1 MRKTIR
7 LIVAVL
13 LPVLVGAVSGLF
25 TASSVKTWFVTL
37 NKPSFNPPSYVFAPV
52 WTTLYIMMGVAFY
65 LVWVSVT
72 DKAQQRKAMP
82 VYFIQL
88 FLNFCWSFIFFY
100 KQRPDLALIDIVF
113 LWISIVATLV
123 LFYRISKP
131 AGWLLVP
138 YLLWVSFASAL
149 NYAIWQLNP

>member
-1 MRKTIR
+1 MRKPIR

-72 DKAQQRKAMP
+72 DKAQQHKAMT

-100 KQRPDLALIDIVF
+100 KQRPDLAFIEIVF
-113 LWISIVATLV
+113 LWVSIVVTLV

>member
-1 MRKTIR
+1 MRKPIR

-25 TASSVKTWFVTL
+25 TSSSVKTWFVTL

-52 WTTLYIMMGVAFY
+52 WTTLYVMMGIAFY
-65 LVWVSVT
+65 IVWISET
-72 DKAQQRKAMP
+72 DKAQQRKAMT

-100 KQRPDLALIDIVF
+100 KQRPDLAFIEIVF

-138 YLLWVSFASAL
+138 YLMWVSFASAL

>member
-1 MRKTIR
+1 MRKPIR

-72 DKAQQRKAMP
+72 DKAQQHKAMT

-100 KQRPDLALIDIVF
+100 KQRPDLAFIEIVF
-113 LWISIVATLV
+113 LWVSIVATLV
-123 LFYRISKP
+123 LFYRISNP

>member
-1 MRKTIR
+1 MRKPIR

-52 WTTLYIMMGVAFY
+52 WTTLYIMMGIAFY

-72 DKAQQRKAMP
+72 DKAQQRKAMT

>member
-1 MRKTIR
+1 MRKPFKLVIS
-7 LIVAVL
+7 VL
-13 LPVLVGAVSGLF
+13 LPLLVGGIAGFF
-25 TASSVKTWFVTL
+25 TASSVKTWFITL

-52 WTTLYIMMGVAFY
+52 WTTLYIMMGIAFY
-65 LVWVSVT
+65 LVWIKAT
-72 DKAQQRKAMP
+72 DTALQRKAMT

-88 FLNFCWSFIFFY
+88 LLNFCWSFLFFY
-100 KQRPDLALIDIVF
+100 IERPDLAFIDIVL

-149 NYAIWQLNP
+149 NYAIWQLNS

>member
-1 MRKTIR
+1 MRKPIR

-72 DKAQQRKAMP
+72 DKAQQHKAMT

>member
-1 MRKTIR
+1 
-7 LIVAVL
+7 
-13 LPVLVGAVSGLF
+13 
-25 TASSVKTWFVTL
+25 
-37 NKPSFNPPSYVFAPV
+37 
-52 WTTLYIMMGVAFY
+52 MGIAFY
-65 LVWVSVT
+65 LVWISIK
-72 DKAQQRKAMP
+72 DKAQQRKAMT

-100 KQRPDLALIDIVF
+100 KQRPDLAFIEIVF

>member
-1 MRKTIR
+1 
-7 LIVAVL
+7 
-13 LPVLVGAVSGLF
+13 
-25 TASSVKTWFVTL
+25 
-37 NKPSFNPPSYVFAPV
+37 
-52 WTTLYIMMGVAFY
+52 MMGIAFY

-72 DKAQQRKAMP
+72 DKAQQHKAMT

-100 KQRPDLALIDIVF
+100 KQRPDLAFIDIVF

>member
-1 MRKTIR
+1 MRKPIR

-52 WTTLYIMMGVAFY
+52 WTTLYIMMGIAFY

-72 DKAQQRKAMP
+72 DKAQQHKAMT

-100 KQRPDLALIDIVF
+100 KQRPDLAFIDIVF

>member
-1 MRKTIR
+1 MRKPIR

-52 WTTLYIMMGVAFY
+52 WTTLYIMMGIAFY

-72 DKAQQRKAMP
+72 DKEQQRKAMT

-100 KQRPDLALIDIVF
+100 KQRPDLAFIDIVF

>member
-1 MRKTIR
+1 MRKPIR
-7 LIVAVL
+7 LIVAIL
-13 LPVLVGAVSGLF
+13 LPVLVGAISGFF
-25 TASSVKTWFVTL
+25 TASSVKTWYVTL

-52 WTTLYIMMGVAFY
+52 WTTLYILMGIAFY

-72 DKAQQRKAMP
+72 DKAQQRKAMA

-100 KQRPDLALIDIVF
+100 KQRPDLAFIEIVF

-138 YLLWVSFASAL
+138 YLFWVSFASAL

>member
-1 MRKTIR
+1 MRKPIR

-72 DKAQQRKAMP
+72 DKAQQHKAMT

-100 KQRPDLALIDIVF
+100 KQRPDLAFIDIVF

>member
-1 MRKTIR
+1 MRKPIR
-7 LIVAVL
+7 LIVVVL
-13 LPVLVGAVSGLF
+13 LHVLVGAVSGLF
-25 TASSVKTWFVTL
+25 TASSVKTRFVTL

-52 WTTLYIMMGVAFY
+52 WTTLYIMMGIAFY
-65 LVWVSVT
+65 FVWISVT
-72 DKAQQRKAMP
+72 DKAQQRKAMT

-100 KQRPDLALIDIVF
+100 KQRPDLAFIEIVF

-138 YLLWVSFASAL
+138 YLMWVSFASGL